1 MENKQEILMGMQE
14 IITGLSQQ
22 AIGHEM
28 HARIFISQ
36 GFNKLGEKYLLHAKE
51 EREYVSKFIDRL
63 LDLDFKIKNEEK
75 KESPIYYD
83 IVEFLKY
90 DLEVSKNGLA
100 WLKNIVEKARDDY
113 KSFNI
118 LSDYY
123 QDEDEDKNWIQ
134 QQFDLI
140 EKIGLQNWLS
150 AQI

>member
-1 MENKQEILMGMQE
+1 MENKQEVLIGMQE

-28 HARIFISQ
+28 QARIFISQ
-36 GFNKLGEKYLLHAKE
+36 GFNKLGEKYLSHAKE

-63 LDLDFKIKNEEK
+63 LDLDFKIKNEAK

-90 DLEVSKNGLA
+90 DLETSVNGLA

-113 KSFNI
+113 KSFDI

-140 EKIGLQNWLS
+140 EKIGLQNWLCR
-150 AQI
+150 QI

>member
-1 MENKQEILMGMQE
+1 MENRQKVLMGMQE

-36 GFNKLGEKYLLHAKE
+36 GFNKLGEKYLSHAKE

-63 LDLDFKIKNEEK
+63 LELDFKIKNEEK

-90 DLEVSKNGLA
+90 DLEVSVNGLA
-100 WLKNIVEKARDDY
+100 WLRDIVEKARDDY
-113 KSFNI
+113 KSFDI

-150 AQI
+150 TQI

>member
-1 MENKQEILMGMQE
+1 MENKQEVLMGMQE

-36 GFNKLGEKYLLHAKE
+36 GFNKLGEKYLSHAKE

-63 LDLDFKIKNEEK
+63 LDLDFKIKNEDK

-90 DLEVSKNGLA
+90 DLEVSVNGLA
-100 WLKNIVEKARDDY
+100 WLKDIVEKARDDY
-113 KSFNI
+113 KSFDL

-150 AQI
+150 TQI

>member
-1 MENKQEILMGMQE
+1 MENKQEVLIGMQE

-28 HARIFISQ
+28 QARIFISQ
-36 GFNKLGEKYLLHAKE
+36 GFNKLGEKYLSHAKE

-63 LDLDFKIKNEEK
+63 LDLDFKIKNEAK

-90 DLEVSKNGLA
+90 DLETSVNGLY

-140 EKIGLQNWLS
+140 EKIGLQNWLCR
-150 AQI
+150 QI

>member
-1 MENKQEILMGMQE
+1 MENRQEVLTGIQE

-22 AIGHEM
+22 ATGHEM

-36 GFNKLGEKYLLHAKE
+36 GFNKFGEKYLLHAKE

-63 LDLDFKIKNEEK
+63 LDLDFKIKNEAK

-90 DLEVSKNGLA
+90 DLEISVNGLA

>member
-1 MENKQEILMGMQE
+1 MENRQEVLMGMQE

-63 LDLDFKIKNEEK
+63 LDLDFKIKNEAK

-90 DLEVSKNGLA
+90 DLEISVNGLA

>member
-1 MENKQEILMGMQE
+1 MENRQEVLTGIQE

>member
-1 MENKQEILMGMQE
+1 MENRQEVLMGMQE

-36 GFNKLGEKYLLHAKE
+36 GFNKLGEKYLSHAKE
-51 EREYVSKFIDRL
+51 EREYVSKFIASL
-63 LDLDFKIKNEEK
+63 LDLDFKIKNEDK

-90 DLEVSKNGLA
+90 DLETSVNGLA
-100 WLKNIVEKARDDY
+100 WLKDIVEKARDDY
-113 KSFNI
+113 KSFDL

-140 EKIGLQNWLS
+140 EKIGLQNWLFT
-150 AQI
+150 QI

>member
-1 MENKQEILMGMQE
+1 MENKQEVLMGMQE

-36 GFNKLGEKYLLHAKE
+36 GFNKLGEKYLSHAKE

-63 LDLDFKIKNEEK
+63 LDLDFKIKNEDK

-90 DLEVSKNGLA
+90 DLEISVNGLA

-140 EKIGLQNWLS
+140 EKIGLQNWLFT
-150 AQI
+150 QI

>member
-36 GFNKLGEKYLLHAKE
+36 GFNKLGEKYLSHAKE

-63 LDLDFKIKNEEK
+63 LDLDFKIKNEDK

-90 DLEVSKNGLA
+90 DLEVSVNGLA
-100 WLKNIVEKARDDY
+100 WLKDIVEKARDDY
-113 KSFNI
+113 KSFDL

-140 EKIGLQNWLS
+140 EKIGLQNWLFT
-150 AQI
+150 QI

>member
-1 MENKQEILMGMQE
+1 MENKQEVLIGMQE

-28 HARIFISQ
+28 QARIFISQ
-36 GFNKLGEKYLLHAKE
+36 GFNKLGEKYLSHAKE

-63 LDLDFKIKNEEK
+63 LDLDFKIKNEAK

-90 DLEVSKNGLA
+90 DLETSVNGLY